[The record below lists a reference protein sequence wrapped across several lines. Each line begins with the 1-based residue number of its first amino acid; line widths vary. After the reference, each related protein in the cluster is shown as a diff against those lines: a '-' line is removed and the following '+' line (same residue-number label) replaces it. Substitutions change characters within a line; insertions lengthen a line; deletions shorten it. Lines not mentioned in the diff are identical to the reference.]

1 MNDPNPSTLFVTRRF
16 HARRR
21 RLALVGGS
29 LVLALSLTQLALAQD
44 PIITQQPTNQTV
56 YAGGN
61 VMMSVQ
67 ATSTNGPVTYQWQR
81 ADGAVPV
88 AFTNIPAAI
97 ESLLSLSNVTPDDTG
112 DYRVIVANAAG
123 DSVTSQVAHL
133 EVIPLPLTRITEGPV
148 FDDRAPVFWT
158 SPTWWDYD
166 NDGYVDLFV
175 GQLAFGINSVSSAMY
190 HNNGDGTFTK
200 VTNVITEHR
209 QRTPYGAVGDYDNDG
224 NEDLLVVTTSGVE
237 ALIRNDGQGN
247 FTFQT
252 SSQAGPPV
260 GDIDDSAAAG
270 WVDYD
275 RDGFI
280 DLFAANS
287 FHASASPAR
296 SDCLYRNDGD
306 GSFTKMTT
314 NQVGM
319 LVGDQAPTSP
329 FSWAD
334 YDNDGWPDLWVG
346 SANATSTPTG
356 KQYLWHN
363 NGDGTFSLA
372 SAGSLNSSL
381 ATGTGQWADYDNDG
395 DLDLFLTD
403 YMGGANSLHR
413 NDGGLMFTDVSEAA
427 GVTNAIGAWA
437 AAWGDFDNDGFL
449 DLMVPGY
456 TTLGG
461 GLYRNNG
468 DTTFTSIDIGGPV
481 KGIGVAWA
489 DYDNDGFL
497 DLLTTSESAGPNFL
511 YHNNGN
517 GNQWLKVKLV
527 GTASNRSAIG
537 AKVRAEATI
546 RGQTIRQ
553 MREITGN
560 GGQDGGSGGLVAH
573 FGLGDATKSTRSA
586 SNGLRGS
593 CRS

>member
-1 MNDPNPSTLFVTRRF
+1 M
-16 HARRR
+16 
-21 RLALVGGS
+21 G
-29 LVLALSLTQLALAQD
+29 LSQLALAQD

-56 YAGGN
+56 YVGGN
-61 VMMSVQ
+61 ATMSVQ

-97 ESLLSLSNVTPDDTG
+97 GSLLSLSNVTLDDTG

-133 EVIPLPLTRITEGPV
+133 EVMPVPFTRITEGPV
-148 FDDRAPVFWT
+148 VEDRAAVVWA

-166 NDGYVDLFV
+166 NDCYVELFV
-175 GQLAFGINSVSSAMY
+175 GQLAFGIQSVSSAMY
-190 HNNGDGTFTK
+190 HKNGDGTFTK
-200 VTNVITEHR
+200 VTNVITAHP
-209 QRTPYGAVGDYDNDG
+209 QRTPFGAVGDHDNDG
-224 NEDLLVVTTSGVE
+224 NEDLLVVTTSGAE
-237 ALIRNDGQGN
+237 ALFRNDGQGN
-247 FTFQT
+247 FTPQT
-252 SSQAGPPV
+252 NSQAGPPV

-270 WVDYD
+270 WADYD

-280 DLFAANS
+280 DIFAANS
-287 FHASASPAR
+287 FHASANPAR

-306 GSFTKMTT
+306 GSFTKMTA

-329 FSWAD
+329 FSWGD

-346 SANATSTPTG
+346 SANATSTG
-356 KQYLWHN
+356 KHYLWHN
-363 NGDGTFSLA
+363 NGDGTFSLV
-372 SAGSLNSSL
+372 SAGSLDSSL
-381 ATGTGQWADYDNDG
+381 AMGTGQWADYDNDG
-395 DLDLFLTD
+395 DLDLCLT
-403 YMGGANSLHR
+403 YSMGGANTLHR
-413 NDGGLMFTDVSEAA
+413 NDGGLTFTDVSEAT

-456 TTLGG
+456 TTPGG
-461 GLYRNNG
+461 VLYRNNG
-468 DTTFTSIDIGGPV
+468 DETFQSINVGSPV
-481 KGIGVAWA
+481 NGAGVAWA

-497 DLLTTSESAGPNFL
+497 DLFITSESAGPDFL

-527 GTASNRSAIG
+527 G
-537 AKVRAEATI
+537 
-546 RGQTIRQ
+546 
-553 MREITGN
+553 
-560 GGQDGGSGGLVAH
+560 
-573 FGLGDATKSTRSA
+573 
-586 SNGLRGS
+586 
-593 CRS
+593 